1 MLSLNIPY
9 TKIFMDVSDRIINL
23 YWNNKLTSP
32 LFKTLTEPEINLMHQ
47 LYVDGEYFP
56 LIYE

>member
-1 MLSLNIPY
+1 
-9 TKIFMDVSDRIINL
+9 MDVSDRIINL